1 MKHANQTT
9 SQAGI
14 QLPAR
19 RRFIQAV
26 FGATAALAVPSVWAS
41 APKAAERSLAFS
53 HLHTGESL
61 KTTFWAD
68 GEYLEDEIAAINKL
82 LRDHRSG
89 AVYGMDTKLFDQM
102 YLLQQ
107 TTGVKGSFQIISGYR
122 SPATNEKLRTKS
134 SGVAKRSL
142 HMQGRAIDIRLP
154 GCELKNL
161 RNAALDLK
169 AGGVGYYAKSNFI
182 HIDTGRVRR
191 W

>member
-1 MKHANQTT
+1 MKRTNRTPC
-9 SQAGI
+9 QAGI
-14 QLPAR
+14 QHPAR
-19 RRFIQAV
+19 RRFIQTV
-26 FGATAALAVPSVWAS
+26 LGATAALAVPSVWAS
-41 APKAAERSLAFS
+41 VSKTPERSLSFS

-68 GEYLEDEIAAINKL
+68 GEYLEDEMAAINRL

-89 AVYGMDTKLFDQM
+89 DVYSMDKQLFDQM

-107 TTGVKGSFQIISGYR
+107 VTGVKGSFQIISGYR
-122 SPATNEKLRTKS
+122 SPATNDKLRAKS
-134 SGVAKRSL
+134 SGVARRSL

-154 GCELKNL
+154 GCDLKNL

-169 AGGVGYYAKSNFI
+169 AGGVGYYAKSSFI
-182 HIDTGRVRR
+182 HIETGRVRR

>member
-14 QLPAR
+14 RLPAR
-19 RRFIQAV
+19 RRFIQTL
-26 FGATAALAVPSVWAS
+26 FGASAALAVPSVWAS
-41 APKAAERSLAFS
+41 VPKAAERSLALT

-68 GEYLEDEIAAINKL
+68 GEYLEDEITAINKL

-122 SPATNEKLRTKS
+122 SPATNEKLRAKS
-134 SGVAKRSL
+134 NGVAKRSL

-154 GCELKNL
+154 GCDLKNL

>member
-1 MKHANQTT
+1 
-9 SQAGI
+9 
-14 QLPAR
+14 
-19 RRFIQAV
+19 V
-26 FGATAALAVPSVWAS
+26 
-41 APKAAERSLAFS
+41 PKAAERSLALT

-61 KTTFWAD
+61 KTTFWVD
-68 GEYLEDEIAAINKL
+68 GEYLEDEITAINKL

-107 TTGVKGSFQIISGYR
+107 TTGVNGSFQIISAYR
-122 SPATNEKLRTKS
+122 SPATNEKLRAKS
-134 SGVAKRSL
+134 NGVAKRSL

-154 GCELKNL
+154 GCDLKNL

>member
-1 MKHANQTT
+1 MKHANQNT

-19 RRFIQAV
+19 RRFIQTV

-41 APKAAERSLAFS
+41 VPEAAERSLAFT
-53 HLHTGESL
+53 HLHTGEAL

-107 TTGVKGSFQIISGYR
+107 TTGVKGSFQIISGFR
-122 SPATNEKLRTKS
+122 SPATNEKLRSKS

-154 GCELKNL
+154 GCKLKDL

>member
-1 MKHANQTT
+1 MKRTNQTP
-9 SQAGI
+9 SQAGT

-19 RRFIQAV
+19 RRFIQTV
-26 FGATAALAVPSVWAS
+26 FGATAALTVPSVWAS
-41 APKAAERSLAFS
+41 MPETQERSLVFS
-53 HLHTGESL
+53 HLHTGETL
-61 KTTFWAD
+61 KATFWAD
-68 GEYLEDEIAAINKL
+68 GEYLHDEIAAINKL

-89 AVYGMDTKLFDQM
+89 DIHAMDKQLFDQM

-107 TTGVKGSFQIISGYR
+107 STGVKGSFQIISGYR
-122 SPATNEKLRTKS
+122 SPATNEKLRVKS
-134 SGVAKRSL
+134 SGVARRSL

-154 GCELKNL
+154 GCKLKDL

-169 AGGVGYYAKSNFI
+169 AGGVGYYARSNFI